1 MNISDVMKR
10 HQSEKT
16 RTTLERFLLICGPLS
31 SLLYVA
37 ATIIG
42 AMRWKGYSSTSQ
54 SVSELFAIDAPS
66 KSLVDPLFVT
76 YSVLWIAFGVGVW
89 RSADRKRALRVAAA
103 GLIGKEV
110 EGLVVQ
116 LFFPVHRRGVKGKS
130 NDPLHGVLTYL
141 GVLFFLIAMG
151 FGSTAFGKR
160 FRIYSIGTLLVSV
173 VFGVLTGLDIP
184 RMAAN
189 QPTPWMGV
197 FERINIFSYL
207 LWASVLAIALLRAE
221 KGQGSTNGSNA

>member
-1 MNISDVMKR
+1 MA
-10 HQSEKT
+10 
-16 RTTLERFLLICGPLS
+16 TLPHTSLKKYANVTERFLLICGPLA

-37 ATIIG
+37 ATILG
-42 AMRWKGYSSTSQ
+42 ARRFKGYSSTSQ
-54 SVSELFAIDAPS
+54 SVSELFAIGAPS
-66 KSLVDPLFVT
+66 KSLVDPLFIT
-76 YSVLWIAFGVGVW
+76 YGVLFIAFGVGVW
-89 RSADRKRALRVAAA
+89 QSADRKRALRVAAA

-116 LFFPVHRRGVKGKS
+116 LFFPVHLRGVKGTS

-160 FRIYSIGTLLVSV
+160 FRLYSIGTLLVGV
-173 VFGVLTGLDIP
+173 VFAVLTGLDVP

-197 FERINIFSYL
+197 FERILIFSYL
-207 LWASVLAIALLRAE
+207 LWASVLAIGLLRAE
-221 KGQGSTNGSNA
+221 KGQGSTNSSDA